1 MNKNIYL
8 ALALASFVGF
18 MVLLITKLEFV
29 MAYGFPYAGY
39 NDNKVFHKP
48 EDLVMLPALPEAV
61 LLGWL
66 LVILAI
72 LSIFFAIKALR
83 LKSN

>member
-1 MNKNIYL
+1 MNKNSYL

-18 MVLLITKLEFV
+18 MVLIITKLEFV

-39 NDNKVFHKP
+39 DDNKVFHKP

-66 LVILAI
+66 MVI
-72 LSIFFAIKALR
+72 LSILCIYFAVKALR